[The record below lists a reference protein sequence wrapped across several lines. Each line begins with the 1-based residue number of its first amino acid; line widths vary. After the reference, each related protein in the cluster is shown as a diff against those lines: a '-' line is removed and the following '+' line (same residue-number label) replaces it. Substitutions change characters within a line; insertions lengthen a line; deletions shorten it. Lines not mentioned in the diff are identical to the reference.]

1 MEVNNPIRTIE
12 QISSN
17 ANIVKNDLL
26 FCRCC
31 GTFIV
36 IGFDRQVAMFDFWNN
51 PRYVNQ
57 LVDALYG
64 ICMAVVPG
72 CP

>member
-1 MEVNNPIRTIE
+1 MEDKDPIRTIK
-12 QISSN
+12 QASSN

-51 PRYVNQ
+51 LRYFNQ
-57 LVDALYG
+57 LV
-64 ICMAVVPG
+64 
-72 CP
+72 